1 MLLVLRSIHLNFKSI
16 FWLQRVSASPH
27 RRLPAPRCWLGRL
40 GQSALAA
47 PRPPPPVP
55 RPRASAAQVRIIII
69 IIIITMGFISVIIKI
84 LFLFQTPLPRPRPCE
99 RSRPPAAPR
108 GPHQRAA
115 HAQPRR
121 RGERRAE
128 APRPAVG
135 QTLRPKIPQI
145 DDGRSS
151 RQPININ

>member
-1 MLLVLRSIHLNFKSI
+1 MSLHSAVNATRFWSIHFNLKTI

-27 RRLPAPRCWLGRL
+27 RSLPAPRRWLGRL
-40 GQSALAA
+40 GQPALAA

-69 IIIITMGFISVIIKI
+69 RGFINKI
-84 LFLFQTPLPRPRPCE
+84 RPFIFQTPLPRPRSCE

-108 GPHQRAA
+108 GPDQRAA

-121 RGERRAE
+121 RGERRTE

-135 QTLRPKIPQI
+135 QTFRP
-145 DDGRSS
+145 
-151 RQPININ
+151 

>member
-27 RRLPAPRCWLGRL
+27 RRLPAPRSWLGRL

-47 PRPPPPVP
+47 TWPPPQVP

-69 IIIITMGFISVIIKI
+69 TMGFISVINKI
-84 LFLFQTPLPRPRPCE
+84 LFLFFQTPFPRPRPCE

-135 QTLRPKIPQI
+135 QTFGPKIPQI

>member
-1 MLLVLRSIHLNFKSI
+1 MTI
-16 FWLQRVSASPH
+16 FWLQRVSSSPH

-40 GQSALAA
+40 GQPALAA

-69 IIIITMGFISVIIKI
+69 RGFISVIYEKLFFI
-84 LFLFQTPLPRPRPCE
+84 LQTPLPRPRPCE

-108 GPHQRAA
+108 GPDQRAA

-121 RGERRAE
+121 RGERRTE

-135 QTLRPKIPQI
+135 QTFRPQIPQI
-145 DDGRSS
+145 DLG
-151 RQPININ
+151 